1 MLFSKKMKM
10 NRNLPEAPHLPEAAH
25 LPEAVHLPKAVHP
38 PEEDLLAVAPEAH
51 LLAVLAV
58 HLRKAVLLAV
68 VLAAHLREAVLLAV
82 VLAVHLSV
90 VALLVAALPVVVL
103 VAHLREVVL
112 LEAAPVALQKA
123 ILQQA
128 LQRAVAPLVLLEAAV
143 LLDQNVVADLLV
155 LSVDHQSENSS
166 SSSLFSYSFD
176 IIDFDQINVDPLL
189 SNL

>member
-1 MLFSKKMKM
+1 M
-10 NRNLPEAPHLPEAAH
+10 
-25 LPEAVHLPKAVHP
+25 
-38 PEEDLLAVAPEAH
+38 APEAH

-58 HLRKAVLLAV
+58 HLREAVLLAV
-68 VLAAHLREAVLLAV
+68 VLAVHLREAVLLAV

-90 VALLVAALPVVVL
+90 VALLAAALLAVVL
-103 VAHLREVVL
+103 VAHLREAVL
-112 LEAAPVALQKA
+112 LAAAPVALRKA

-128 LQRAVAPLVLLEAAV
+128 LQRAVALPVLPEAAV

-155 LSVDHQSENSS
+155 LSVDHQSETSS